1 MSDPTADATDD
12 PQARID
18 TFWDEAR
25 RRARLDWLPGFGT
38 ATPVAAL
45 QPPAWSFGAT
55 PEQADELLELVLA
68 GTKTATASL
77 LSDYCEE
84 DPVPEVGT
92 MGIVLDGA
100 GRPRALVATTSVRVV
115 PFADV
120 PAEHAHAEGEGDR
133 SLEYWRRVHR
143 EFFSTHSLGGAEVPD
158 DAPVVLE
165 EIRVLYPK
173 PPRQR

>member
-1 MSDPTADATDD
+1 MHADEPHDQ
-12 PQARID
+12 QAEID

-25 RRARLDWLPGFGT
+25 RRARLDWLPGFG
-38 ATPVAAL
+38 AVTPVAAL

-55 PEQADELLELVLA
+55 LEQADALLELVLN

-77 LSDYCEE
+77 LSDYDAEE

-100 GRPRALVATTSVRVV
+100 GHPRALVATTAVRIVE
-115 PFADV
+115 FDRV

-133 SLEYWRRVHR
+133 SLDYWRRVHR
-143 EFFSTHSLGGAEVPD
+143 EFFSTHSLGGAELPG

-165 EIRVLYPK
+165 EFRLLYPE
-173 PPRQR
+173 PPRQD